1 MEMDDFGL
9 SLPRIEPRSTTREA
23 KSNAAV
29 FELVVLCKLDDVCN
43 ICRDGIRLEHTLLP
57 YMTIVLHNDDI
68 SYIKTLFNNKQQS
81 IFSGPYKIQYV
92 NGIMAEI

>member
-1 MEMDDFGL
+1 MTYAFSGPVTLTPIAECLTVEMDDFGL

-68 SYIKTLFNNKQQS
+68 SYIKNT
-81 IFSGPYKIQYV
+81 IQ
-92 NGIMAEI
+92 